1 MEFWTIISLIS
12 TFMVFSFFYYKDNP
26 LFRIAQEL
34 VTAIILAHVTVT
46 AINNI
51 DKFAITPLTSGNIAV
66 IVPILLGLAV
76 FLQLVDKYKVYA
88 QWPISVVIG
97 SGLGIGLRGAISTDI
112 GKQVAAT
119 ILPLSGVPGT
129 EIINNLILILC
140 VVLTMFYFT
149 FSQKTRV
156 GALESVSLTGRYII
170 LGTMG
175 AIFGVVAM
183 SRFALLIGRVTF
195 ILKSFGLL

>member
-26 LFRIAQEL
+26 TFRIAQEL
-34 VTAIILAHVTVT
+34 VTAIILAHVTLT
-46 AINNI
+46 ALKNI
-51 DKFAITPLTSGNIAV
+51 DKFAITPLTSGNTLV
-66 IVPILLGLAV
+66 IIPILLGLAV
-76 FLQLVDKYKVYA
+76 FLQLTEKYKVYA
-88 QWPISVVIG
+88 QWPIALVIG
-97 SGLGIGLRGAISTDI
+97 SGLGVGLRGAISTDI

-119 ILPLSGVPGT
+119 ILPLSGIPEI
-129 EIINNLILILC
+129 EIINNLILIVT

-149 FSQKTRV
+149 FSQKTRS
-156 GALESVSLTGRYII
+156 GMFKSVSLTGRYVV

-183 SRFALLIGRVTF
+183 SRFALLIGRITF
-195 ILKSFGLL
+195 ILKAFGLM

>member
-1 MEFWTIISLIS
+1 MMDFWTLVQLTS

-34 VTAIILAHVTVT
+34 VTALILAHVTVT
-46 AINNI
+46 AIQNI
-51 DKFAITPLTSGNIAV
+51 DKFAITPITSGNFLV
-66 IVPILLGLAV
+66 IIPTLLGLMV
-76 FLQLVDKYKVYA
+76 FLQLYPKYKEYA
-88 QWPISVVIG
+88 QWPVALVIG
-97 SGLGIGLRGAISTDI
+97 AGLGIGLQGAISTDI
-112 GKQVAAT
+112 AKQVRST
-119 ILPLSGVPGT
+119 ILPISGGDA
-129 EIINNLILILC
+129 INNIILILC
-140 VVLTMFYFT
+140 VLLTMFYFT

-156 GALESVSLTGRYII
+156 GVLEPISQTGRYIV

-183 SRFALLIGRVTF
+183 SRFALLIGRITF